1 MPPDPEQQ
9 RRSMEDPEIKNILG
23 DPNMQQVLNQ
33 INSNP
38 ENAAKIMSDPAIA
51 ERINTL
57 IAAGMIRLGFIVC
70 L

>member
-1 MPPDPEQQ
+1 
-9 RRSMEDPEIKNILG
+9 MEDPEIKNILG

-38 ENAAKIMSDPAIA
+38 ENASKIMSDPAIA

-57 IAAGMIRLGFIVC
+57 IAAGMIRLGLIVC
-70 L
+70 Q

>member
-33 INSNP
+33 IN
-38 ENAAKIMSDPAIA
+38 
-51 ERINTL
+51 
-57 IAAGMIRLGFIVC
+57 
-70 L
+70 